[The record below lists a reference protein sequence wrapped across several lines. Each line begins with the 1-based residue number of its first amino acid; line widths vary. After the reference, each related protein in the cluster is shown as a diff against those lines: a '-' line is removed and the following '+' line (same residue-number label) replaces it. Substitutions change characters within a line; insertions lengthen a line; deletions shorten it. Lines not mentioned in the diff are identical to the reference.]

1 MANEIERIQEQRQAV
16 RDKISR
22 TTERIRIQKE
32 ELEKIKKQMR
42 DHGIENE
49 KQLKDAIEDLE
60 HDIKKSEDEL
70 KDVMEKVENV
80 LGEN

>member
-1 MANEIERIQEQRQAV
+1 MVNEIERIQEQREAV

-70 KDVMEKVENV
+70 HEVMEKVEGVLNV
-80 LGEN
+80 D